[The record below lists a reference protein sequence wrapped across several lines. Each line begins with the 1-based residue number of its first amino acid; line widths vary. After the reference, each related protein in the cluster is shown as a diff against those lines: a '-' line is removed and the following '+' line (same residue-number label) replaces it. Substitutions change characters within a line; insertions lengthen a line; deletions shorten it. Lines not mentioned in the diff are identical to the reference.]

1 MKSPGTPPVKLSEV
15 EQENLEET
23 TNRKPSLG
31 NEASSSSSTSARE
44 DHTHLDTVAKVV
56 VGTKETS
63 CLEWSRVGGGSDVG
77 GLYKPQDYGINRRRT
92 NGKRQSSRFLPS
104 GAKGFEAFADWPR
117 GLRQEMKTI
126 NALNLQPAVALAS
139 IKLEIRRKS
148 YKPKRQSL
156 ARVDELKAE
165 ENPDRRSTD
174 SKLEPLEVNSDSGS
188 VASSDAAFRF
198 LRFACPFDSSENEP
212 LESDVPTCNSLTFE
226 SDDGDESV
234 GSSSVA
240 DPGVPPT
247 TDGRGGAGGR
257 TAGGGLA
264 ADGEATQSKEDD
276 LRMWLR
282 EDVLEK
288 GGIYDM
294 PDREGRL
301 PGCETARKE
310 AAKWR
315 DLQALGTFPEL
326 RESHLVGDG

>member
-1 MKSPGTPPVKLSEV
+1 M
-15 EQENLEET
+15 
-23 TNRKPSLG
+23 
-31 NEASSSSSTSARE
+31 
-44 DHTHLDTVAKVV
+44 
-56 VGTKETS
+56 
-63 CLEWSRVGGGSDVG
+63 GGGSDVG
-77 GLYKPQDYGINRRRT
+77 GLYKPQDYDINRRRT
-92 NGKRQSSRFLPS
+92 NGKRQSSRFLL
-104 GAKGFEAFADWPR
+104 EQV
-117 GLRQEMKTI
+117 GLLQEMKTI
-126 NALNLQPAVALAS
+126 NALNLQPAVPLAS

-165 ENPDRRSTD
+165 ENPDRRSKD

-188 VASSDAAFRF
+188 VASSDAALRF

>member
-1 MKSPGTPPVKLSEV
+1 MGRKQRGARGRARARSQVKSPGTPPVKLSEV

-126 NALNLQPAVALAS
+126 NALNLQPAVPLAS

-188 VASSDAAFRF
+188 VASSDAALRF
-198 LRFACPFDSSENEP
+198 LRFACPFEFDRSENEP

-240 DPGVPPT
+240 ESAI
-247 TDGRGGAGGR
+247 GRRVGA
-257 TAGGGLA
+257 L
-264 ADGEATQSKEDD
+264 
-276 LRMWLR
+276 
-282 EDVLEK
+282 
-288 GGIYDM
+288 
-294 PDREGRL
+294 
-301 PGCETARKE
+301 
-310 AAKWR
+310 
-315 DLQALGTFPEL
+315 
-326 RESHLVGDG
+326 

>member
-126 NALNLQPAVALAS
+126 NALNLQPAVPLAS

-148 YKPKRQSL
+148 YRQSL

-188 VASSDAAFRF
+188 VASSDAALRF

-240 DPGVPPT
+240 EPAIGRRAGAAQDEYACLTESQQAVSSFLTEDLTDSDSGSSYEVPRDADFPKAEDARLAWVT
-247 TDGRGGAGGR
+247 WLKRGA
-257 TAGGGLA
+257 
-264 ADGEATQSKEDD
+264 
-276 LRMWLR
+276 
-282 EDVLEK
+282 
-288 GGIYDM
+288 
-294 PDREGRL
+294 
-301 PGCETARKE
+301 
-310 AAKWR
+310 
-315 DLQALGTFPEL
+315 
-326 RESHLVGDG
+326 